1 MPTKMSTGTGAAENH
16 VHYGLQLLGYSPTH
30 AVPLGTTGDAVYY
43 RYVFKH

>member
-16 VHYGLQLLGYSPTH
+16 VHCGLQLLGYSPAH